1 MPIPSSSSPEQAGL
15 FLYTHRLPDDIRGD
29 VERIVAPGDMR
40 KFRSGVFDAAGMQ
53 TWYHAQTKDGVSFQ
67 VVRYDGMAGGGV
79 YTRNT
84 VLRQACFF
92 DALHYCARH
101 DHAAGRDGISR
112 PVIDLSGHPADGI
125 PAWQVAA
132 RSAFQPLD
140 LGGMPHPAVDGNIL
154 TDESFDADALELAA
168 RSKPVST
175 AAGGA
180 GVQYSPFFDLAAQL
194 GADGKSIPKRIDQAA
209 ENLHDAVVYKEVSR
223 LLFSDSRYSSD
234 EDAVSVCERL
244 GRHDAV
250 KNKLQFWRFRW
261 SNIDKLPVFVIG
273 GIFAAFGGL
282 IGVAAAAGAFMFM
295 SGAAAGA
302 AVGGGSVAL
311 VELIKQK
318 GDSWFRAATGMQ
330 DWLKKYKKLVR
341 KMPEDSRGRTLCQEF
356 AGVAESAF
364 LLKNAQLYYK
374 NKVDDIKVD
383 HKKLLRDVFS
393 MVDRAATVG
402 RIAPDDV
409 VRLKDAYLRNNLPP
423 DTVYEVSLKERA
435 KQLHHALAEECPK
448 I

>member
-125 PAWQVAA
+125 PAWQAAA

-154 TDESFDADALELAA
+154 TDESFDADALDLAA
-168 RSKPVST
+168 KSKPVST

-194 GADGKSIPKRIDQAA
+194 GADGKSIPKRIDQTA
-209 ENLHDAVVYKEVSR
+209 ENLHDAVVYKDVSR
-223 LLFSDSRYSSD
+223 LLVDNDGVAFVCKQLDSDA
-234 EDAVSVCERL
+234 AVR
-244 GRHDAV
+244 D
-250 KNKLQFWRFRW
+250 KLDFWRLRW
-261 SNIDKLPVFVIG
+261 NNAKKADVLLFGGVCALISVPLGTLIG
-273 GIFAAFGGL
+273 G
-282 IGVAAAAGAFMFM
+282 GVGAVML
-295 SGAAAGA
+295 GTAAAAGA

-318 GDSWFRAATGMQ
+318 GDRWVLAATGMQ